1 MEREK
6 YESLSLAA
14 LRDIA
19 KARGLKNVSTMKKSM
34 LIDSMMILFWSVFKL
49 FNGFV

>member
-1 MEREK
+1 MREK

-19 KARGLKNVSTMKKSM
+19 KARKLKRCQHYEEIRADRTDAGTGRKR
-34 LIDSMMILFWSVFKL
+34 
-49 FNGFV
+49 